1 LQFFLHSEEETMRIA
16 TAILVAGVL
25 ALGALPATAQRG
37 DPQMMQQ
44 RFEQMQ
50 EMRRQMGA
58 GQPPEQRREM
68 RRQHRRMMDEQMGDM
83 GQMRGPGPDAS
94 VEERMEFMEQ
104 RHEMMMQMMRE
115 MLPEE
120 QADD

>member
-1 LQFFLHSEEETMRIA
+1 MRA
-16 TAILVAGVL
+16 LTALLVAGTV
-25 ALGALPATAQRG
+25 AFTAIPAMAQRG
-37 DPQMMQQ
+37 DPQMMGQ

-50 EMRRQMGA
+50 EMRRQMGP

-83 GQMRGPGPDAS
+83 GQMRGPGPQAS
-94 VEERMEFMEQ
+94 VEERMAFMEQ

-115 MLPEE
+115 MLADEE
-120 QADD
+120 ADE

>member
-1 LQFFLHSEEETMRIA
+1 MRIV
-16 TAILVAGVL
+16 TTMLLAGTL
-25 ALGALPATAQRG
+25 ALVALPATAQRG

-50 EMRRQMGA
+50 EMRRQMGP
-58 GQPPEQRREM
+58 GRPQQQRREM
-68 RRQHRRMMDEQMGDM
+68 RRQHQRLMQEQMGDM
-83 GQMRGPGPDAS
+83 GRMRGPGPDAS

-115 MLPEE
+115 MLAEE
-120 QADD
+120 EAAD

>member
-1 LQFFLHSEEETMRIA
+1 MRLV
-16 TAILVAGVL
+16 TTLLVAGVL

-44 RFEQMQ
+44 RFQQME
-50 EMRRQMGA
+50 EMRREMGH
-58 GQPPEQRREM
+58 GRPQEQRREM
-68 RRQHRRMMDEQMGDM
+68 RRQHRQLMDEQMGDM
-83 GQMRGPGPDAS
+83 GRMRGPGPNAS
-94 VEERMEFMEQ
+94 VEERMAFMEQ

-115 MLPEE
+115 MLADE